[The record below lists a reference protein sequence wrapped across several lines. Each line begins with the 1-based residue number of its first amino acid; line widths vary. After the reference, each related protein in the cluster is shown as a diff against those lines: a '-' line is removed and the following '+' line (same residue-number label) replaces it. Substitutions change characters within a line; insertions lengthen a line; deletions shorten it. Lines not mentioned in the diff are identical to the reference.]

1 MIQSVALVDLV
12 ILEYKPSC
20 GSVMKQT
27 RSILIFVICLLLTA
41 CNTMRKAAT
50 KDAASAAVI
59 LSSEEQRRY
68 EYYYL
73 EAIRLEQQARYD
85 EAFEMLNH
93 CLAISPTAPSALY
106 KMANYY
112 FFLNNKE
119 KALESLQKAVA
130 LEPENYWY
138 QQTLAS
144 YYQNNREYDKAI
156 ELFEQMQ
163 AQFPKRNGELLSAL
177 VGLYSHT
184 GQYEKVIDA
193 LARLEGLLGKSEAI
207 SMEKSRN
214 YLLMGNKE
222 GAFSEIESLM
232 AEYPENMYYRV
243 LLAGVYIDHDRF
255 SDAERLLRQVL
266 AEDPDNAHAKITMTQ
281 YYRQQGDT
289 LSYRAAVD
297 SVLMSDNV
305 EDEVKVKMMVQ
316 VIGEKND
323 STYVLH
329 LFDRVMQQPQRSA
342 KMGHLCVQYMLAH
355 HQSEASVR
363 PVLLNMLEV
372 EPDHV
377 QARLQLLAFAA
388 RRGDLQEMVDIC
400 MMAIDYTPEVLDF
413 YYYGALALYST
424 ERYDAALEVYQ
435 KAVNQITEASNTEM
449 VADIFA
455 AMGDLYHKLGNPDE
469 AYHCYD
475 SALVYMP
482 SNVLV
487 LNNYA
492 YYLSEEGREL
502 EKAEQ
507 MSLRA
512 IKAEPDNA
520 TYLDTYAWILYK
532 QRRYAEAWEYIEKAL
547 SNESQPSDVLYEH
560 AGDIQYQL
568 GNVERALDYWNQALD
583 IQREVEAVD
592 ERLRKKVKLK
602 KIVE

>member
-1 MIQSVALVDLV
+1 
-12 ILEYKPSC
+12 
-20 GSVMKQT
+20 MKQGW
-27 RSILIFVICLLLTA
+27 SILVFVLCLLLAA
-41 CNTMRKAAT
+41 CNSTRKVAM
-50 KDAASAAVI
+50 DDASAAAN

-73 EAIRLEQQARYD
+73 EAIRLEQQERYD

-93 CLAISPTAPSALY
+93 CLAISSTAPSALY

-112 FFLNNKE
+112 FFLNSKD

-130 LEPENYWY
+130 LEPDNYWY

-156 ELFEQMQ
+156 ALFEQMQ

-184 GQYEKVIDA
+184 GQYDKVIDA
-193 LARLEGLLGKSEAI
+193 LARLEELVGKSEAI

-243 LLAGVYIDHDRF
+243 LLADVYIDHDRLP
-255 SDAERLLRQVL
+255 DAERLLRQVL
-266 AEDPDNAHAKITMTQ
+266 AEEPDNAPAKITMTQ

-289 LSYRAAVD
+289 VNYRAAVD
-297 SVLMSDNV
+297 SVLMSGNV
-305 EDEVKVKMMVQ
+305 EEAVKVKMMMQ

-323 STYVLH
+323 SAYVLQ

-355 HQSEASVR
+355 HQPEASVR
-363 PVLLNMLEV
+363 PVLLSMLEV

-388 RRGDLQEMVDIC
+388 RRGDIQEMVDIC

-413 YYYGALALYST
+413 YYYGALALYRTGSLDT
-424 ERYDAALEVYQ
+424 ALEVYR
-435 KAVNQITEASNTEM
+435 KAVNQITESSNTEM
-449 VADIFA
+449 VTDIFA
-455 AMGDLYHKLGNPDE
+455 AMGDLYHELGCPDE
-469 AYHCYD
+469 A
-475 SALVYMP
+475 
-482 SNVLV
+482 
-487 LNNYA
+487 
-492 YYLSEEGREL
+492 
-502 EKAEQ
+502 
-507 MSLRA
+507 
-512 IKAEPDNA
+512 
-520 TYLDTYAWILYK
+520 
-532 QRRYAEAWEYIEKAL
+532 
-547 SNESQPSDVLYEH
+547 
-560 AGDIQYQL
+560 
-568 GNVERALDYWNQALD
+568 
-583 IQREVEAVD
+583 
-592 ERLRKKVKLK
+592 
-602 KIVE
+602 

>member
-1 MIQSVALVDLV
+1 
-12 ILEYKPSC
+12 
-20 GSVMKQT
+20 MKQGW
-27 RSILIFVICLLLTA
+27 SILVFVLCLLLTA
-41 CNTMRKAAT
+41 CNTNRQVTMD
-50 KDAASAAVI
+50 DAYEVVS

-73 EAIRLEQQARYD
+73 EAIRLEQQGCYD

-112 FFLNNKE
+112 FFLNSKD

-130 LEPENYWY
+130 LEPDNYWY

-184 GQYEKVIDA
+184 GQYDKVIDA
-193 LARLEGLLGKSEAI
+193 LSRLEELVGKSEAI

-214 YLLMGNKE
+214 YLLMGNQE

-243 LLAGVYIDHDRF
+243 LLADVYIDHDRLP
-255 SDAERLLRQVL
+255 DAERLLRQVL
-266 AEDPDNAHAKITMTQ
+266 AEEPDNASAKITMSQ

-289 LSYRAAVD
+289 VSYRAAVD

-305 EDEVKVKMMVQ
+305 EDEVKVKMMIQ
-316 VIGEKND
+316 VIGEKSD
-323 STYVLH
+323 SVYVLQ

-355 HQSEASVR
+355 HQPEASVR
-363 PVLLNMLEV
+363 PVLLSMLEV

-400 MMAIDYTPEVLDF
+400 MTAIDYSPEVLDF
-413 YYYGALALYST
+413 YYYGALALYRIDRLDT
-424 ERYDAALEVYQ
+424 ALEVYR
-435 KAVNQITEASNTEM
+435 KAVNQITESSNTEM

-455 AMGDLYHKLGNPDE
+455 AMGDLYHELGCPDE

-482 SNVLV
+482 SNILV

-502 EKAEQ
+502 DKAEQ

-532 QRRYAEAWEYIEKAL
+532 QKRYVEAWEYIDKAL
-547 SNESQPSDVLYEH
+547 SAESQPSDVLYEH

-568 GNVERALDYWNQALD
+568 GDVLRALDYWNRALD
-583 IQREVEAVD
+583 IQRETEMVD
-592 ERLRKKVKLK
+592 EKLKKKVKLK

>member
-1 MIQSVALVDLV
+1 
-12 ILEYKPSC
+12 
-20 GSVMKQT
+20 MKQGW
-27 RSILIFVICLLLTA
+27 SILVFVLCLLLTA
-41 CNTMRKAAT
+41 CNTTRKVT
-50 KDAASAAVI
+50 MDDAYEVVS

-73 EAIRLEQQARYD
+73 EAIRLEQQGRYD

-112 FFLNNKE
+112 FFLNSKD

-130 LEPENYWY
+130 LEPDNYWY

-163 AQFPKRNGELLSAL
+163 AQFPKSNGELLSAL

-184 GQYEKVIDA
+184 GQYDKVIDA
-193 LARLEGLLGKSEAI
+193 LTRLEELVGKSEAI

-214 YLLMGNKE
+214 YLLMGNQE

-243 LLAGVYIDHDRF
+243 LLADVYIDHDRL
-255 SDAERLLRQVL
+255 SDAESLLRQVL
-266 AEDPDNAHAKITMTQ
+266 AEEPDNASAKITLTQ

-289 LSYRAAVD
+289 VNYRAAVD

-305 EDEVKVKMMVQ
+305 EDEVKVKMMIQ
-316 VIGEKND
+316 VIGEKSD
-323 STYVLH
+323 SAYVLQ

-355 HQSEASVR
+355 HQPEASVR
-363 PVLLNMLEV
+363 PVLLSMLEV

-388 RRGDLQEMVDIC
+388 RRGDLQEMIDIC
-400 MMAIDYTPEVLDF
+400 MTAIDYSPEVLDF
-413 YYYGALALYST
+413 YYYGALALYRIDRLDT
-424 ERYDAALEVYQ
+424 ALEVYR
-435 KAVNQITEASNTEM
+435 KAVNQITESSNTEM

-455 AMGDLYHKLGNPDE
+455 AMGDLYHELGCPVE

-482 SNVLV
+482 SYILV

-492 YYLSEEGREL
+492 YYLSEEGCEL
-502 EKAEQ
+502 DKAEQ

-532 QRRYAEAWEYIEKAL
+532 QKRYAEAWEYIDKAL
-547 SNESQPSDVLYEH
+547 SSDSQPSDVLYEH

-568 GNVERALDYWNQALD
+568 GDVLRALDYWNRALD
-583 IQREVEAVD
+583 IQRETDMVD
-592 ERLRKKVKLK
+592 EKLKKKVKLK